1 MRGCDI
7 NTLALAALRPIGA
20 TKTRPSESDE
30 RAGDDDQVEC
40 DKSSLGNP
48 QIASVRNFQSNPPLG
63 FVLIDVVSWLKYEYR
78 AQVVK
83 KETVEKRRIEILEAT
98 CDVVIER
105 GFAGTRIADV
115 AKRLGVSNSLI
126 HYHFASKEE
135 LLASAFEHY
144 AQKDLVDMQHDS
156 DSAPTCVA
164 KLWRL
169 IESYV
174 PEGSDDVEWMIWIDA
189 WGEALRNPKMKPI
202 SQQLDEQSIAVF
214 EKVLRAGNEA
224 GEFHCVHPRES
235 ATRISGLIDG
245 LAVQYAAHEGVLKR
259 KEFIRLMRQLA
270 AAETGLSPD
279 DIRDSRRN
287 SKASSTDGRRT
298 ADDGPSPA
306 SLATEFDLRQLFSNY
321 SDALSTGDLARL
333 SQYFTDDAKISVNGQ
348 LVASTA
354 TEIDSFYSK
363 NQAVR
368 GRVIEIPLIMTFFAD
383 EGNGTAHGNLII
395 ESRSFSTGEKTSA
408 HIFRTVDTYKRTS
421 TGWRCSDRRQDDY
434 QNDL

>member
-1 MRGCDI
+1 M
-7 NTLALAALRPIGA
+7 RPISA
-20 TKTRPSESDE
+20 TKARSSEPYE
-30 RAGDDDQVEC
+30 RSSDDDQIES
-40 DKSSLGNP
+40 DKSPLSSP
-48 QIASVRNFQSNPPLG
+48 QIAPVRNSQSIPSSG
-63 FVLIDVVSWLKYEYR
+63 CVLVNVVSRLKCEYR

-83 KETVEKRRIEILEAT
+83 KETVERRRIEILEAT

-105 GFAGTRIADV
+105 GFAGTRVADV
-115 AKRLGVSNSLI
+115 AKKLGVSNSLI

-135 LLASAFEHY
+135 LLAAAFEHY

-287 SKASSTDGRRT
+287 SKANTSAGRRSE
-298 ADDGPSPA
+298 DEGPSPA

-321 SDALSTGDLARL
+321 SDALSSGDLARIG
-333 SQYFTDDAKISVNGQ
+333 QYFTEDAKISVNGK
-348 LVASTA
+348 LVASTSS
-354 TEIDSFYSK
+354 EIDKFYSD
-363 NQAVR
+363 NR
-368 GRVIEIPLIMTFFAD
+368 GVDRRTIEIPLIMAFFAD
-383 EGNGTAHGNLII
+383 EGNGTAHGNLTI
-395 ESRSFSTGEKTSA
+395 ESRSFVSGEKPST
-408 HIFRTVDTYKRTS
+408 HIFKTVDTYKRTS
-421 TGWRCSDRRQDDY
+421 SGWRCSDRQR
-434 QNDL
+434 NDF

>member
-1 MRGCDI
+1 M
-7 NTLALAALRPIGA
+7 RPISA
-20 TKTRPSESDE
+20 TKARSSEPYE
-30 RAGDDDQVEC
+30 RSSDDDQIES
-40 DKSSLGNP
+40 DKSPLSSP
-48 QIASVRNFQSNPPLG
+48 QIAPVRNSQSIPSSGCALVN
-63 FVLIDVVSWLKYEYR
+63 VVSRLKCEYR

-83 KETVEKRRIEILEAT
+83 KETVERRRIEILEAT

-105 GFAGTRIADV
+105 GFAGTRVADV
-115 AKRLGVSNSLI
+115 AKKLGVSNSLI

-135 LLASAFEHY
+135 LLAAAFEHY

-287 SKASSTDGRRT
+287 SKANTSAGRRSE
-298 ADDGPSPA
+298 DEGPSPA

-321 SDALSTGDLARL
+321 SDALSSGDLARIG
-333 SQYFTDDAKISVNGQ
+333 QYFTEDAKISVNGK
-348 LVASTA
+348 LVASTSS
-354 TEIDSFYSK
+354 EIDKFYSD
-363 NQAVR
+363 NR
-368 GRVIEIPLIMTFFAD
+368 GADRRTIEIPLIMAFFAD
-383 EGNGTAHGNLII
+383 EGNGTAHGNLTI
-395 ESRSFSTGEKTSA
+395 ETRSFVSGEKPST
-408 HIFRTVDTYKRTS
+408 HIFKTVDTYKRTS
-421 TGWRCSDRRQDDY
+421 SGWRCSDRQR
-434 QNDL
+434 NDF

>member
-1 MRGCDI
+1 MRNSQSIPSSGC
-7 NTLALAALRPIGA
+7 
-20 TKTRPSESDE
+20 
-30 RAGDDDQVEC
+30 
-40 DKSSLGNP
+40 
-48 QIASVRNFQSNPPLG
+48 
-63 FVLIDVVSWLKYEYR
+63 VLVNVVSRLKCEYR

-83 KETVEKRRIEILEAT
+83 KETVERRRIEILEAT

-105 GFAGTRIADV
+105 GFAGTRVADV
-115 AKRLGVSNSLI
+115 AKKLGVSNSLI

-135 LLASAFEHY
+135 LLAAAFEHY

-287 SKASSTDGRRT
+287 SKANTSAGRRSE
-298 ADDGPSPA
+298 DEGPSPA

-321 SDALSTGDLARL
+321 SDALSSGDLARIG
-333 SQYFTDDAKISVNGQ
+333 QYFTEDAKISVNGK
-348 LVASTA
+348 LVASTSS
-354 TEIDSFYSK
+354 EIDKFYSD
-363 NQAVR
+363 NR
-368 GRVIEIPLIMTFFAD
+368 GADRRTIEIPLIMAFFAD
-383 EGNGTAHGNLII
+383 EGNGTAHGNLTI
-395 ESRSFSTGEKTSA
+395 ESRSFVSGEKPST
-408 HIFRTVDTYKRTS
+408 HIFKTVDTYKRTS
-421 TGWRCSDRRQDDY
+421 SGWRCSDRQR
-434 QNDL
+434 NDF

>member
-1 MRGCDI
+1 
-7 NTLALAALRPIGA
+7 
-20 TKTRPSESDE
+20 
-30 RAGDDDQVEC
+30 
-40 DKSSLGNP
+40 
-48 QIASVRNFQSNPPLG
+48 VRNSQSTPSSG
-63 FVLIDVVSWLKYEYR
+63 CVLVDVVSRLKCEYR

-83 KETVEKRRIEILEAT
+83 KETVERRRIEILEAT

-105 GFAGTRIADV
+105 GFAGTRVADV
-115 AKRLGVSNSLI
+115 AKKLGVSNSLI

-135 LLASAFEHY
+135 LLAAAFEHY
-144 AQKDLVDMQHDS
+144 ARKDLVDMQHDS

-279 DIRDSRRN
+279 DIRDTRRN
-287 SKASSTDGRRT
+287 SKANTSAGRRSE
-298 ADDGPSPA
+298 DEGPSPA

-321 SDALSTGDLARL
+321 SDALSSGDLSRIG
-333 SQYFTDDAKISVNGQ
+333 QYFTEDAKISVNGK
-348 LVASTA
+348 LVASTSS
-354 TEIDSFYSK
+354 EIDKFYSD
-363 NQAVR
+363 NR
-368 GRVIEIPLIMTFFAD
+368 GADRRTIEIPLIMAFFAD
-383 EGNGTAHGNLII
+383 EGNGTAHGNLTI
-395 ESRSFSTGEKTSA
+395 ESRSFVSGEKPSTY
-408 HIFRTVDTYKRTS
+408 IFKIVDTYKRTS
-421 TGWRCSDRRQDDY
+421 SGWRCSDRQR
-434 QNDL
+434 NDF

>member
-1 MRGCDI
+1 
-7 NTLALAALRPIGA
+7 LRPISA
-20 TKTRPSESDE
+20 TKARSSEPYE
-30 RAGDDDQVEC
+30 RSSDDDQIES
-40 DKSSLGNP
+40 DKSPLSSP
-48 QIASVRNFQSNPPLG
+48 QIASVRNSQSIPSSG
-63 FVLIDVVSWLKYEYR
+63 CVFVNVVSRLKCEYR

-83 KETVEKRRIEILEAT
+83 KETVERRRIEILEAT

-105 GFAGTRIADV
+105 GFAGTRVADV
-115 AKRLGVSNSLI
+115 AKKLGVSNSLI

-135 LLASAFEHY
+135 LLAAAFEHY

-287 SKASSTDGRRT
+287 SKANTSAGRRSE
-298 ADDGPSPA
+298 DEGPSPA

-321 SDALSTGDLARL
+321 SDALSSGDLARIG
-333 SQYFTDDAKISVNGQ
+333 QYFTEDAKISVNGK
-348 LVASTA
+348 LVASTSS
-354 TEIDSFYSK
+354 EIDKFYSD
-363 NQAVR
+363 NR
-368 GRVIEIPLIMTFFAD
+368 GVDRRTIEIPLIMAFFAD
-383 EGNGTAHGNLII
+383 EGNGTAHGNLTI
-395 ESRSFSTGEKTSA
+395 ESRSFVSGEKPST
-408 HIFRTVDTYKRTS
+408 HIFKTVDTYKRTS
-421 TGWRCSDRRQDDY
+421 SGWRCSDRQR
-434 QNDL
+434 NDF

>member
-1 MRGCDI
+1 
-7 NTLALAALRPIGA
+7 
-20 TKTRPSESDE
+20 
-30 RAGDDDQVEC
+30 
-40 DKSSLGNP
+40 
-48 QIASVRNFQSNPPLG
+48 VRNSQSIPSSGCALVN
-63 FVLIDVVSWLKYEYR
+63 VVSRLKCEYR

-83 KETVEKRRIEILEAT
+83 KETVERRRIEILEAT

-105 GFAGTRIADV
+105 GFAGTRVADV
-115 AKRLGVSNSLI
+115 AKKLGVSNSLI

-135 LLASAFEHY
+135 LLAAAFEHY

-287 SKASSTDGRRT
+287 SKANTSAGRRSE
-298 ADDGPSPA
+298 DEGPSPA

-321 SDALSTGDLARL
+321 SDALSSGDLARIG
-333 SQYFTDDAKISVNGQ
+333 QYFTEDAKISVNGK
-348 LVASTA
+348 LVASTSS
-354 TEIDSFYSK
+354 EIDKFYSD
-363 NQAVR
+363 NR
-368 GRVIEIPLIMTFFAD
+368 GADRRTIEIPLIMAFFAD
-383 EGNGTAHGNLII
+383 EGNGTAHGNLTI
-395 ESRSFSTGEKTSA
+395 ETRSFVSGEKPST
-408 HIFRTVDTYKRTS
+408 HIFKTVDTYKRTS
-421 TGWRCSDRRQDDY
+421 SGWRCSDRQR
-434 QNDL
+434 NDF

>member
-1 MRGCDI
+1 MC
-7 NTLALAALRPIGA
+7 
-20 TKTRPSESDE
+20 
-30 RAGDDDQVEC
+30 
-40 DKSSLGNP
+40 
-48 QIASVRNFQSNPPLG
+48 NFQSTPSSG
-63 FVLIDVVSWLKYEYR
+63 CVLVDVVSRLKCEYR

-83 KETVEKRRIEILEAT
+83 KETVERRRIEILEAT

-115 AKRLGVSNSLI
+115 AKKLGVSNSLI

-135 LLASAFEHY
+135 LLAAAFEHY
-144 AQKDLVDMQHDS
+144 ARKDLVDMQHDS

-287 SKASSTDGRRT
+287 SKANTSAGRRSE
-298 ADDGPSPA
+298 DEGPSPA

-321 SDALSTGDLARL
+321 SDALSSGDLTRIG
-333 SQYFTDDAKISVNGQ
+333 QYFTEDAKISVNGN
-348 LVASTA
+348 LVASTS
-354 TEIDSFYSK
+354 TEIDKLYSDNK
-363 NQAVR
+363 GTNR
-368 GRVIEIPLIMTFFAD
+368 RTIEIPLIMAFFAD
-383 EGNGTAHGNLII
+383 EGNGTAHGNLTI
-395 ESRSFSTGEKTSA
+395 ESRCFVSGEKPST
-408 HIFRTVDTYKRTS
+408 HIFKTVDTYKRTS
-421 TGWRCSDRRQDDY
+421 SGWKCSDRQR
-434 QNDL
+434 NDF

>member
-1 MRGCDI
+1 
-7 NTLALAALRPIGA
+7 
-20 TKTRPSESDE
+20 
-30 RAGDDDQVEC
+30 
-40 DKSSLGNP
+40 
-48 QIASVRNFQSNPPLG
+48 LG
-63 FVLIDVVSWLKYEYR
+63 FISLNVVSQLKCEYR

-105 GFAGTRIADV
+105 GFAGTRVADV
-115 AKRLGVSNSLI
+115 AKKLGVSNSLI

-135 LLASAFEHY
+135 LLAAAFEHY

-287 SKASSTDGRRT
+287 SKANNANGRRLE
-298 ADDGPSPA
+298 DDGPNPA

-321 SDALSTGDLARL
+321 SDALSCGDLVRMT
-333 SQYFTDDAKISVNGQ
+333 QYFTEDARISVNGS

-354 TEIDSFYSK
+354 TEISTFYSED
-363 NQAVR
+363 QAR
-368 GRVIEIPLIMTFFAD
+368 HGLKIEIPLIMTFFAD
-383 EGNGTAHGNLII
+383 EGNGTAHGNFTI
-395 ESRSFSTGEKTSA
+395 ESRSFTSDEKASV
-408 HIFRTVDTYKRTS
+408 IFKTVDTYKRTS
-421 TGWRCSDRRQDDY
+421 TGWRCSDRKR
-434 QNDL
+434 NDC

>member
-1 MRGCDI
+1 MCDFHTELFNEAI
-7 NTLALAALRPIGA
+7 LN
-20 TKTRPSESDE
+20 
-30 RAGDDDQVEC
+30 
-40 DKSSLGNP
+40 
-48 QIASVRNFQSNPPLG
+48 
-63 FVLIDVVSWLKYEYR
+63 DVVRRLKCVYR

-105 GFAGTRIADV
+105 GFAGTRVADV
-115 AKRLGVSNSLI
+115 AKMLGVSNSLI

-135 LLASAFEHY
+135 LLAAAFEHY
-144 AQKDLVDMQHDS
+144 ARKDLVDMQRDS
-156 DSAPTCVA
+156 DSAPTNVA

-202 SQQLDEQSIAVF
+202 SQELDEQSIAVF
-214 EKVLRAGNEA
+214 EKTLRAGNES
-224 GEFHCVHPRES
+224 GEFHCINPRDS

-287 SKASSTDGRRT
+287 SKSSNSNGRRT
-298 ADDGPSPA
+298 EEDGPRPA
-306 SLATEFDLRQLFSNY
+306 SLATDFDLRQLFNSY
-321 SDALSTGDLARL
+321 ADAMSRNNLPKLIE
-333 SQYFTDDAKISVNGQ
+333 YFAEDAKLSLNDEIIANS
-348 LVASTA
+348 A
-354 TEIDSFYSK
+354 TEISARYADQFASHK
-363 NQAVR
+363 MT
-368 GRVIEIPLIMTFFAD
+368 IEIPLVVAFFAD
-383 EGNGTAHGNLII
+383 EGNGTAHGNFTI
-395 ESRSFSTGEKTSA
+395 ECRSTATNDKVRIEV
-408 HIFRTVDTYKRTS
+408 FRGIDTYRRTS
-421 TGWRCSDRRQDDY
+421 TGWRCVDRQR
-434 QNDL
+434 NSS

>member
-1 MRGCDI
+1 
-7 NTLALAALRPIGA
+7 LRPISA
-20 TKTRPSESDE
+20 TKARSSEPYKRSS
-30 RAGDDDQVEC
+30 DDDQIESN
-40 DKSSLGNP
+40 KSPLSSP
-48 QIASVRNFQSNPPLG
+48 QIAPVRNSQSTPSSG
-63 FVLIDVVSWLKYEYR
+63 CVLVNVVSRLKCEYR

-83 KETVEKRRIEILEAT
+83 KETVERRRIEILEAT

-105 GFAGTRIADV
+105 GFAGTRVADV
-115 AKRLGVSNSLI
+115 AKKLGVSNSLI

-135 LLASAFEHY
+135 LLAAAFEHY

-287 SKASSTDGRRT
+287 SKANTSAGRRSE
-298 ADDGPSPA
+298 DEGPSPA

-321 SDALSTGDLARL
+321 SDALSSGDLARIG
-333 SQYFTDDAKISVNGQ
+333 QYFTEDAKISVNGK
-348 LVASTA
+348 LVASTSS
-354 TEIDSFYSK
+354 EIDKFYSD
-363 NQAVR
+363 NR
-368 GRVIEIPLIMTFFAD
+368 GADRRTIEIPLIMAFFAD
-383 EGNGTAHGNLII
+383 EGNGTAHGNLTI
-395 ESRSFSTGEKTSA
+395 ESRSFVSDEKPST
-408 HIFRTVDTYKRTS
+408 HIFKTVDTYKRTS
-421 TGWRCSDRRQDDY
+421 SGWRCSDRQR
-434 QNDL
+434 NDF

>member
-1 MRGCDI
+1 M
-7 NTLALAALRPIGA
+7 
-20 TKTRPSESDE
+20 
-30 RAGDDDQVEC
+30 
-40 DKSSLGNP
+40 
-48 QIASVRNFQSNPPLG
+48 
-63 FVLIDVVSWLKYEYR
+63 
-78 AQVVK
+78 K
-83 KETVEKRRIEILEAT
+83 KETVERRRIEILEAT

-105 GFAGTRIADV
+105 GFAGTRVADV
-115 AKRLGVSNSLI
+115 AKKLGVSNSLI

-135 LLASAFEHY
+135 LLAAAFEHY
-144 AQKDLVDMQHDS
+144 ARKDLVDMQHDS

-287 SKASSTDGRRT
+287 SKANTSAGRRSE
-298 ADDGPSPA
+298 DEGPSPA

-321 SDALSTGDLARL
+321 SDALSSGDLARIG
-333 SQYFTDDAKISVNGQ
+333 QYFTDDAKISVNGK
-348 LVASTA
+348 LVANTS
-354 TEIDSFYSK
+354 TEIDKLYSD
-363 NQAVR
+363 NQGANR
-368 GRVIEIPLIMTFFAD
+368 RTIEIPLIMAFFAD
-383 EGNGTAHGNLII
+383 EGNGTAHGNLTI
-395 ESRSFSTGEKTSA
+395 ESRSFVSGEIPST
-408 HIFRTVDTYKRTS
+408 HIFKTVDTYKRTS
-421 TGWRCSDRRQDDY
+421 SGWRCSDRQR
-434 QNDL
+434 NDF

>member
-1 MRGCDI
+1 MV
-7 NTLALAALRPIGA
+7 N
-20 TKTRPSESDE
+20 
-30 RAGDDDQVEC
+30 
-40 DKSSLGNP
+40 
-48 QIASVRNFQSNPPLG
+48 
-63 FVLIDVVSWLKYEYR
+63 VVSRLKCEYR

-83 KETVEKRRIEILEAT
+83 KETVERRRIEILEAT

-105 GFAGTRIADV
+105 GFAGTRVADV
-115 AKRLGVSNSLI
+115 AKKLGVSNSLI

-135 LLASAFEHY
+135 LLAAAFEHY
-144 AQKDLVDMQHDS
+144 ARKDLVDMQHDS
-156 DSAPTCVA
+156 DAAPTCVA

-189 WGEALRNPKMKPI
+189 WGEALRNPKMKQI

-214 EKVLRAGNEA
+214 EKILRAGNEA

-287 SKASSTDGRRT
+287 SKSTSSAGRRSE
-298 ADDGPSPA
+298 DEGPSPA

-321 SDALSTGDLARL
+321 SDALGSGDLARI
-333 SQYFTDDAKISVNGQ
+333 SQYFTDDAKISVNGK
-348 LVASTA
+348 LVASTSL
-354 TEIDSFYSK
+354 EIDKLYAD
-363 NQAVR
+363 NQLANSR
-368 GRVIEIPLIMTFFAD
+368 TIEIPLIMAFFAD
-383 EGNGTAHGNLII
+383 EGNGTAHGNLTI
-395 ESRSFSTGEKTSA
+395 ESRSFVSGGKSTSC
-408 HIFRTVDTYKRTS
+408 IFKTVDTYRRTS
-421 TGWRCSDRRQDDY
+421 SGWRCSDRQR
-434 QNDL
+434 NDF

>member
-1 MRGCDI
+1 MRPVC
-7 NTLALAALRPIGA
+7 A
-20 TKTRPSESDE
+20 TKARPSEPYE
-30 RAGDDDQVEC
+30 RARDDYQIES
-40 DKSSLGNP
+40 DKSPLRSP
-48 QIASVRNFQSNPPLG
+48 QIAPVRNSQSTPSSG
-63 FVLIDVVSWLKYEYR
+63 CVLVDVVSRLKCEYR

-83 KETVEKRRIEILEAT
+83 KETVERRRIEILEAT

-105 GFAGTRIADV
+105 GFAGTRVADV
-115 AKRLGVSNSLI
+115 AKKLGVSNSLI

-135 LLASAFEHY
+135 LLAAAFEHY

-287 SKASSTDGRRT
+287 SKANTSAGRRSE
-298 ADDGPSPA
+298 DEGPSPA

-321 SDALSTGDLARL
+321 SDALSSGDLARIG
-333 SQYFTDDAKISVNGQ
+333 QYFTEDAKISVNGK
-348 LVASTA
+348 LVASTS
-354 TEIDSFYSK
+354 TEIDKLYSD
-363 NQAVR
+363 NQGANR
-368 GRVIEIPLIMTFFAD
+368 RTIEIPLIMAFFAD
-383 EGNGTAHGNLII
+383 EGNGTAHGNLTI
-395 ESRSFSTGEKTSA
+395 ESRSFVSGEKPST
-408 HIFRTVDTYKRTS
+408 HIFKTVDTYKRTS
-421 TGWRCSDRRQDDY
+421 SGWRCSDRQR
-434 QNDL
+434 NDF

>member
-1 MRGCDI
+1 MSDPQSEPTFGCVAI
-7 NTLALAALRPIGA
+7 NWACR
-20 TKTRPSESDE
+20 
-30 RAGDDDQVEC
+30 
-40 DKSSLGNP
+40 
-48 QIASVRNFQSNPPLG
+48 
-63 FVLIDVVSWLKYEYR
+63 LKGEYR

-105 GFAGTRIADV
+105 GFAGTRVADV
-115 AKRLGVSNSLI
+115 AKKLGVSNSLI

-135 LLASAFEHY
+135 LLAAAFEHY
-144 AQKDLVDMQHDS
+144 ARKDLVDMQHDS
-156 DSAPTCVA
+156 DSAPTCIA

-202 SQQLDEQSIAVF
+202 SQELDEQSIAVF

-270 AAETGLSPD
+270 ASETGLSPD

-287 SKASSTDGRRT
+287 TKANSSSGRRSE
-298 ADDGPSPA
+298 DEGPRPA

-321 SDALSTGDLARL
+321 SDALSSGDLSRL
-333 SQYFTDDAKISVNGQ
+333 GQYFTDDAKISVNGK
-348 LVASTA
+348 LVANTSK
-354 TEIDSFYSK
+354 EIEKLYSEIQTG
-363 NQAVR
+363 NCR
-368 GRVIEIPLIMTFFAD
+368 TIEVPLIMAFFAD
-383 EGNGTAHGNLII
+383 EGNGTAHGNLTI
-395 ESRSFSTGEKTSA
+395 ETRSLTPGEKRTIQ
-408 HIFRTVDTYKRTS
+408 IFKTVDTYKRTS
-421 TGWRCSDRRQDDY
+421 SGWRCSDRQRNDFK
-434 QNDL
+434 NDL

>member
-1 MRGCDI
+1 MHRRDVDE
-7 NTLALAALRPIGA
+7 LAFAALRPICTTEA
-20 TKTRPSESDE
+20 RTSESYE
-30 RAGDDDQVEC
+30 RAGDDNQIESQ
-40 DKSSLGNP
+40 KSPLSRS
-48 QIASVRNFQSNPPLG
+48 QITLMRNSQSQTYLSA
-63 FVLIDVVSWLKYEYR
+63 VSDDVDSRPKCEYR
-78 AQVVK
+78 AHVMK

-105 GFAGTRIADV
+105 GFAGTRVADV
-115 AKRLGVSNSLI
+115 AKKLGVSNSLI

-135 LLASAFEHY
+135 LLAAAFEHY
-144 AQKDLVDMQHDS
+144 ARKDLVDMQRDS

-214 EKVLRAGNEA
+214 EKVLRAGNES

-287 SKASSTDGRRT
+287 SKSSSTNGRRSE
-298 ADDGPSPA
+298 DEGPNPA
-306 SLATEFDLRQLFSNY
+306 SLATEFDLRQLFNVY
-321 SDALSTGDLARL
+321 CDALSNSDFPRL
-333 SQYFTDDAKISVNGQ
+333 NQYFTDDAKISVNGNI
-348 LVASTA
+348 VASSAADFIQLFSDHREAESRT
-354 TEIDSFYSK
+354 
-363 NQAVR
+363 
-368 GRVIEIPLIMTFFAD
+368 IEIPLIVAFFAD
-383 EGNGTAHGNLII
+383 EGNGTAHGNFTI
-395 ESRSFSTGEKTSA
+395 ESRSINATGKTS
-408 HIFRTVDTYKRTS
+408 IQLFKSTDTYKRTS
-421 TGWRCSDRRQDDY
+421 SGWRCSDRQRRIF
-434 QNDL
+434 

>member
-1 MRGCDI
+1 M
-7 NTLALAALRPIGA
+7 RPISA
-20 TKTRPSESDE
+20 TKARSSEPYE
-30 RAGDDDQVEC
+30 RSSDDDQIES
-40 DKSSLGNP
+40 DKSPLSSP
-48 QIASVRNFQSNPPLG
+48 QIASVRNSQSIPSSG
-63 FVLIDVVSWLKYEYR
+63 CVLVNVVSRLKCEYR

-83 KETVEKRRIEILEAT
+83 KETVERRRIEILEAT

-105 GFAGTRIADV
+105 GFAGTRVADV
-115 AKRLGVSNSLI
+115 AKKLGVSNSLI

-135 LLASAFEHY
+135 LLAAAFEHY

-287 SKASSTDGRRT
+287 SKANTSAGRRSE
-298 ADDGPSPA
+298 DEGPSPA

-321 SDALSTGDLARL
+321 SDALSSGDLARIG
-333 SQYFTDDAKISVNGQ
+333 QYFTEDAKISVNGK
-348 LVASTA
+348 LVASTSS
-354 TEIDSFYSK
+354 EIDKFYSD
-363 NQAVR
+363 NR
-368 GRVIEIPLIMTFFAD
+368 GVDRRTIEIPLIMAFFAD
-383 EGNGTAHGNLII
+383 EGNGTAHGNLTI
-395 ESRSFSTGEKTSA
+395 ESRSFVSGEKPST
-408 HIFRTVDTYKRTS
+408 HIFKTVDTYKRTS
-421 TGWRCSDRRQDDY
+421 SGWRCSDRQR
-434 QNDL
+434 NDF

>member
-1 MRGCDI
+1 M
-7 NTLALAALRPIGA
+7 
-20 TKTRPSESDE
+20 
-30 RAGDDDQVEC
+30 
-40 DKSSLGNP
+40 
-48 QIASVRNFQSNPPLG
+48 
-63 FVLIDVVSWLKYEYR
+63 
-78 AQVVK
+78 K

-105 GFAGTRIADV
+105 GFAGTRVADV
-115 AKRLGVSNSLI
+115 AKKLGVSNSLI

-135 LLASAFEHY
+135 LLAAAFEHY
-144 AQKDLVDMQHDS
+144 ARKDLVDMQHDS
-156 DSAPTCVA
+156 DSAPTCIA

-202 SQQLDEQSIAVF
+202 SQELDEQSIAVF

-270 AAETGLSPD
+270 ASETGLSPD

-287 SKASSTDGRRT
+287 TKANSPSGRRSE
-298 ADDGPSPA
+298 DEGPRPA

-321 SDALSTGDLARL
+321 SDALSSGDLSRL
-333 SQYFTDDAKISVNGQ
+333 GQYFTDDAKISVNGK
-348 LVASTA
+348 LVANTSK
-354 TEIDSFYSK
+354 EIEKLYS
-363 NQAVR
+363 
-368 GRVIEIPLIMTFFAD
+368 EIQTGNCRTIDVPLIMAFFAD
-383 EGNGTAHGNLII
+383 EGNGTAHGNLTI
-395 ESRSFSTGEKTSA
+395 ESRSLTPSEKKPIQ
-408 HIFRTVDTYKRTS
+408 IFKTVDTYKRTS
-421 TGWRCSDRRQDDY
+421 SGWRCSDRQRNDFK
-434 QNDL
+434 NDL

>member
-1 MRGCDI
+1 MV
-7 NTLALAALRPIGA
+7 N
-20 TKTRPSESDE
+20 
-30 RAGDDDQVEC
+30 
-40 DKSSLGNP
+40 
-48 QIASVRNFQSNPPLG
+48 
-63 FVLIDVVSWLKYEYR
+63 VVSRLKCEYR

-83 KETVEKRRIEILEAT
+83 KETVERRRIEILEAT

-105 GFAGTRIADV
+105 GFAGTRVADV
-115 AKRLGVSNSLI
+115 AKKLGVSNSLI

-135 LLASAFEHY
+135 LLAAAFEHY
-144 AQKDLVDMQHDS
+144 ARKDLVDMQHDS
-156 DSAPTCVA
+156 DAAPTCVA

-214 EKVLRAGNEA
+214 EKILRAGNEA

-287 SKASSTDGRRT
+287 SKSTSSAGRRSE
-298 ADDGPSPA
+298 DEGPSPA

-321 SDALSTGDLARL
+321 SDALGSGDLARI
-333 SQYFTDDAKISVNGQ
+333 SQYFTDDAKISVNGK
-348 LVASTA
+348 LVASTSL
-354 TEIDSFYSK
+354 EIDKLYAD
-363 NQAVR
+363 NQLANSR
-368 GRVIEIPLIMTFFAD
+368 TIEIPLIMAFFAD
-383 EGNGTAHGNLII
+383 EGNGTAHGNLMI
-395 ESRSFSTGEKTSA
+395 ESRSFVSGGKSTSC
-408 HIFRTVDTYKRTS
+408 IFKTVDTYRRTS
-421 TGWRCSDRRQDDY
+421 SGWRCSDRQR
-434 QNDL
+434 NDF

>member
-1 MRGCDI
+1 M
-7 NTLALAALRPIGA
+7 RPISA
-20 TKTRPSESDE
+20 TKARSSEPHE
-30 RAGDDDQVEC
+30 RSSDDDQIES
-40 DKSSLGNP
+40 DKSPLSSS
-48 QIASVRNFQSNPPLG
+48 QIAPVRNSQSTPSSG
-63 FVLIDVVSWLKYEYR
+63 CVLVDVVSRLKCEYR

-83 KETVEKRRIEILEAT
+83 KETVERRRIEILEAT

-105 GFAGTRIADV
+105 GFAGTRVADV
-115 AKRLGVSNSLI
+115 AKKLGVSNSLI

-135 LLASAFEHY
+135 LLAAAFEHY
-144 AQKDLVDMQHDS
+144 ARKDLVDMQHDS

-287 SKASSTDGRRT
+287 SKANTSAGRRSE
-298 ADDGPSPA
+298 DEGPSPA

-321 SDALSTGDLARL
+321 SDALSSGDLSRIG
-333 SQYFTDDAKISVNGQ
+333 QYFTEDAKISVNGK
-348 LVASTA
+348 LVASTSI
-354 TEIDSFYSK
+354 EIDKFYSD
-363 NQAVR
+363 NR
-368 GRVIEIPLIMTFFAD
+368 GADRRTIEIPLIMAFFAD
-383 EGNGTAHGNLII
+383 EGNGTAHGNLTI
-395 ESRSFSTGEKTSA
+395 ESRSFVSGEKPSTY
-408 HIFRTVDTYKRTS
+408 IFKIVDTYKRTS
-421 TGWRCSDRRQDDY
+421 SGWRCSDRQR
-434 QNDL
+434 NDF

>member
-1 MRGCDI
+1 
-7 NTLALAALRPIGA
+7 
-20 TKTRPSESDE
+20 
-30 RAGDDDQVEC
+30 
-40 DKSSLGNP
+40 
-48 QIASVRNFQSNPPLG
+48 VRNSQSTPSSG
-63 FVLIDVVSWLKYEYR
+63 CVLVDVVSRLKCEYR

-83 KETVEKRRIEILEAT
+83 KETVERRRIEILEAT

-105 GFAGTRIADV
+105 GFAGTRVADV

-135 LLASAFEHY
+135 LLAAAFEHY
-144 AQKDLVDMQHDS
+144 ARKDLVDMQHDS

-279 DIRDSRRN
+279 DIRDTRRN
-287 SKASSTDGRRT
+287 SKANTSAGRRSE
-298 ADDGPSPA
+298 DEGPSPA

-321 SDALSTGDLARL
+321 SDALSSGDLSRIG
-333 SQYFTDDAKISVNGQ
+333 QYFTEDAKISVNGK
-348 LVASTA
+348 LVASTSI
-354 TEIDSFYSK
+354 EIDKFYYD
-363 NQAVR
+363 NR
-368 GRVIEIPLIMTFFAD
+368 GADRRTIEIPLIMAFFAD
-383 EGNGTAHGNLII
+383 EGNGTAHGNLTI
-395 ESRSFSTGEKTSA
+395 ESRSFVSGEKPSTY
-408 HIFRTVDTYKRTS
+408 IFKIVDTYKRTS
-421 TGWRCSDRRQDDY
+421 SGWRCSDRQR
-434 QNDL
+434 NDF

>member
-1 MRGCDI
+1 
-7 NTLALAALRPIGA
+7 LRPISA
-20 TKTRPSESDE
+20 TKARSSEPYKRSS
-30 RAGDDDQVEC
+30 DDDQIESN
-40 DKSSLGNP
+40 KSPLSSP
-48 QIASVRNFQSNPPLG
+48 QIAPVRNSQSTPSSG
-63 FVLIDVVSWLKYEYR
+63 CVLVDVVSRLKCEYR

-83 KETVEKRRIEILEAT
+83 KETVERRRIEILEAT

-105 GFAGTRIADV
+105 GFAGTRVADV
-115 AKRLGVSNSLI
+115 AKKLGVSNSLI

-135 LLASAFEHY
+135 LLAAAFEHY

-287 SKASSTDGRRT
+287 SKANTSAGRRSE
-298 ADDGPSPA
+298 DEGPSPA

-321 SDALSTGDLARL
+321 SDALSSGDLARIG
-333 SQYFTDDAKISVNGQ
+333 QYFTEDAKISVNGK
-348 LVASTA
+348 LVASTSS
-354 TEIDSFYSK
+354 EIDKFYSD
-363 NQAVR
+363 NR
-368 GRVIEIPLIMTFFAD
+368 GVDRRTIEIPLIMAFFAD
-383 EGNGTAHGNLII
+383 EGNGTAHGNLTI
-395 ESRSFSTGEKTSA
+395 ESRSFVSDEKPST
-408 HIFRTVDTYKRTS
+408 HIFKTVDTYKRTS
-421 TGWRCSDRRQDDY
+421 SGWRCSDRQR
-434 QNDL
+434 NDF

>member
-1 MRGCDI
+1 
-7 NTLALAALRPIGA
+7 
-20 TKTRPSESDE
+20 
-30 RAGDDDQVEC
+30 
-40 DKSSLGNP
+40 
-48 QIASVRNFQSNPPLG
+48 
-63 FVLIDVVSWLKYEYR
+63 
-78 AQVVK
+78 VK
-83 KETVEKRRIEILEAT
+83 KETVERRRIEILEAT

-105 GFAGTRIADV
+105 GFAGTRVADV
-115 AKRLGVSNSLI
+115 AKKLGVSNSLI

-135 LLASAFEHY
+135 LLAAAFEHY

-174 PEGSDDVEWMIWIDA
+174 PEGSDDVEWMIWTDA

-287 SKASSTDGRRT
+287 SKASNANGRRSE
-298 ADDGPSPA
+298 DDGPNRA

-321 SDALSTGDLARL
+321 SDALSSGDFARMT
-333 SQYFTDDAKISVNGQ
+333 QYFTEDARISVNGS

-354 TEIDSFYSK
+354 TEISKFYSEH
-363 NQAVR
+363 QAR
-368 GRVIEIPLIMTFFAD
+368 HGSKIEIPLIMAFFAD
-383 EGNGTAHGNLII
+383 EGNGTAHGNFTI
-395 ESRSFSTGEKTSA
+395 ESRSFTLDEKASV
-408 HIFRTVDTYKRTS
+408 IFKTVDTYKRTS
-421 TGWRCSDRRQDDY
+421 SGWRCSDRQR
-434 QNDL
+434 NDF

>member
-1 MRGCDI
+1 
-7 NTLALAALRPIGA
+7 LRPISA
-20 TKTRPSESDE
+20 TKARSSEPYE
-30 RAGDDDQVEC
+30 RSSDDDQIES
-40 DKSSLGNP
+40 DKSPLSSP
-48 QIASVRNFQSNPPLG
+48 QIAPVRNSQSTPSSG
-63 FVLIDVVSWLKYEYR
+63 CVLVDVVSRLKCEYR

-83 KETVEKRRIEILEAT
+83 KETVERRRIEILEAT

-105 GFAGTRIADV
+105 GFAGTRVADV
-115 AKRLGVSNSLI
+115 AKKLGVSNSLI

-135 LLASAFEHY
+135 LLAAAFDHY
-144 AQKDLVDMQHDS
+144 ARKDLVDMQHDS

-164 KLWRL
+164 KLWLL

-287 SKASSTDGRRT
+287 SKANTSAGRRSE
-298 ADDGPSPA
+298 DEGPSPA

-321 SDALSTGDLARL
+321 SDALSSGDLARIG
-333 SQYFTDDAKISVNGQ
+333 QYFTEDAKISVNGK
-348 LVASTA
+348 LVASTSS
-354 TEIDSFYSK
+354 EIDKFYSD
-363 NQAVR
+363 NR
-368 GRVIEIPLIMTFFAD
+368 GADRRTIEIPLIMAFFAD
-383 EGNGTAHGNLII
+383 EGNGTAHGNLTI
-395 ESRSFSTGEKTSA
+395 ESRSFVSGEKPST
-408 HIFRTVDTYKRTS
+408 HIFKTVDTYKRTS
-421 TGWRCSDRRQDDY
+421 SGWRCSDRQR
-434 QNDL
+434 NDF

>member
-1 MRGCDI
+1 
-7 NTLALAALRPIGA
+7 LRPISA
-20 TKTRPSESDE
+20 TKARSSEPYE
-30 RAGDDDQVEC
+30 RSSDDDQIES
-40 DKSSLGNP
+40 DKSPLSSP
-48 QIASVRNFQSNPPLG
+48 QIASVRNSQSVPSSG
-63 FVLIDVVSWLKYEYR
+63 CVLVNVVSRLKCEYR

-83 KETVEKRRIEILEAT
+83 KETVERRRIEILEAT

-105 GFAGTRIADV
+105 GFAGTRVADV
-115 AKRLGVSNSLI
+115 AKKLGVSNSLI

-135 LLASAFEHY
+135 LLAAAFEHY

-287 SKASSTDGRRT
+287 SKANTSAGRRSE
-298 ADDGPSPA
+298 DEGPSPA

-321 SDALSTGDLARL
+321 SDALSSGDLARIG
-333 SQYFTDDAKISVNGQ
+333 QYFTEDAKISVNGK
-348 LVASTA
+348 LVASTSS
-354 TEIDSFYSK
+354 EIDKFYSD
-363 NQAVR
+363 NR
-368 GRVIEIPLIMTFFAD
+368 GVDRRTIEIPLIMAFFAD
-383 EGNGTAHGNLII
+383 EGNGTAHGNLTI
-395 ESRSFSTGEKTSA
+395 ESRSFVSGEKPST
-408 HIFRTVDTYKRTS
+408 HIFKTVDTYKRTS
-421 TGWRCSDRRQDDY
+421 SGWRCSDRQR
-434 QNDL
+434 NDF

>member
-1 MRGCDI
+1 MRNSQSTPSSGC
-7 NTLALAALRPIGA
+7 
-20 TKTRPSESDE
+20 
-30 RAGDDDQVEC
+30 
-40 DKSSLGNP
+40 
-48 QIASVRNFQSNPPLG
+48 
-63 FVLIDVVSWLKYEYR
+63 VLVDVVSRLKCEYR

-83 KETVEKRRIEILEAT
+83 KETVERRRIEILEAT

-105 GFAGTRIADV
+105 GFAGTRVADV
-115 AKRLGVSNSLI
+115 AKKLGVSNSLI

-135 LLASAFEHY
+135 LLAAAFEHY
-144 AQKDLVDMQHDS
+144 ARKDLVDMQHDS

-287 SKASSTDGRRT
+287 SKANTSAGRRSE
-298 ADDGPSPA
+298 DEGPSPA

-321 SDALSTGDLARL
+321 SDALSSGDLSRIG
-333 SQYFTDDAKISVNGQ
+333 QYFTEDAKISVNGK
-348 LVASTA
+348 LVASTSS
-354 TEIDSFYSK
+354 EIDKFYSD
-363 NQAVR
+363 NR
-368 GRVIEIPLIMTFFAD
+368 GADRRTIEIPLIMAFFAD
-383 EGNGTAHGNLII
+383 EGNGTAHGNLTI
-395 ESRSFSTGEKTSA
+395 ESRSFVSGEKPST
-408 HIFRTVDTYKRTS
+408 HIFKTVDTYKRTS
-421 TGWRCSDRRQDDY
+421 SGWRCSDRQR
-434 QNDL
+434 NDF